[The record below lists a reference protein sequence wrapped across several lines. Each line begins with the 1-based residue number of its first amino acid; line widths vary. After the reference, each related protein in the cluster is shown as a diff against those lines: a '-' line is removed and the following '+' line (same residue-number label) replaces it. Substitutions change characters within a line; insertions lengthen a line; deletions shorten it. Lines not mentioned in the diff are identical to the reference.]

1 MKKKALSSIFFV
13 AVFTMLIMAVFV
25 NNMLILRLTAI
36 IFGLILFSAMSV
48 ALINNKTD
56 DEETKDDAIELA
68 KAYLIATAINP
79 EWHIYKAG
87 SDEEDPFPFCC
98 VNLAK
103 SISQKSQTKDEE

>member
-1 MKKKALSSIFFV
+1 
-13 AVFTMLIMAVFV
+13 MLILAAFV
-25 NNMLILRLTAI
+25 NDMLILRLTAI

-56 DEETKDDAIELA
+56 DDEIKDDAIELA

-98 VNLAK
+98 VNMAK